1 MEGKKSD
8 KGESMRVRSSVCRMT
23 SIERLKSF
31 KGGESE
37 RFTLEV
43 KGRNQREESS
53 QSTSEHSKFFD
64 FVCFLKKKKGGRT
77 KELIHPLPFHWRI
90 ENYCHIM
97 GCTPPAGT
105 QACLS
110 A

>member
-31 KGGESE
+31 KGGESK

-64 FVCFLKKKKGGRT
+64 FLFVFLKKKRGGGQR
-77 KELIHPLPFHWRI
+77 
-90 ENYCHIM
+90 
-97 GCTPPAGT
+97 
-105 QACLS
+105 S
-110 A
+110 